1 MNYAIR
7 NNTKTFQRVGI
18 FLGYSILQLL
28 EYGVRGII
36 SHMVSF
42 QDFLT
47 GRIANLKS
55 DMQSTSHEN
64 DSSQV
69 EEGNVRNNCQIIEI
83 IQEPT
88 GKNCNDCDGRI
99 KALEEEV
106 WGIKTK
112 MEVSQKSEK

>member
-1 MNYAIR
+1 M
-7 NNTKTFQRVGI
+7 
-18 FLGYSILQLL
+18 QL
-28 EYGVRGII
+28 
-36 SHMVSF
+36 
-42 QDFLT
+42 
-47 GRIANLKS
+47 A
-55 DMQSTSHEN
+55 SHEK

-69 EEGNVRNNCQIIEI
+69 EEGNVGNDIQIIEI
-83 IQEPT
+83 FQEPI